1 MKLKISVLALVAC
14 VMAYGAYAQKGGGYA
29 FKIAKLKYGGGGDWY
44 ANPSSLPNL
53 FRYIRENTKMNI
65 YLEEEV
71 VEPGSALIFQYP
83 MLYVTGH
90 GNIEF
95 SQAEVE
101 NLRKYLYAGGFFLMD
116 DNYGLHNYAKREIKK
131 LFPDVPLVEI
141 PFTHPIYHQH
151 YDFPNGIPKIHEH
164 DGKPAQAFGIFLDG
178 RLALMLT
185 YETDLGDGWEDAAIH
200 SNPEEV
206 RQKAFRMG
214 TNIIA
219 YLLTR

>member
-1 MKLKISVLALVAC
+1 MTLKILAAGLVALTL
-14 VMAYGAYAQKGGGYA
+14 AHGAHGQKGGGYG

-83 MLYVTGH
+83 MLYITGH

-95 SQAEVE
+95 SQAEIE
-101 NLRKYLYAGGFFLMD
+101 NLRKYLYAGGFLLID

-141 PFTHPIYHQH
+141 PFSHPIYHQH
-151 YDFPNGIPKIHEH
+151 YEFPNGIPKIHEH

-200 SNPEEV
+200 NNPEEV
-206 RQKAFRMG
+206 RRKAFQMG
-214 TNIIA
+214 TNIIM

>member
-1 MKLKISVLALVAC
+1 MIFKIAIILLSSFAASYVN
-14 VMAYGAYAQKGGGYA
+14 AQKSGYA
-29 FKIAKLKYGGGGDWY
+29 FKIGKLKYGGGGDWY

-53 FRYIRENTKMNI
+53 FRFIRENTKMNI

-83 MLYVTGH
+83 MLYITGH

-95 SQAEVE
+95 SNAEVE
-101 NLRKYLYAGGFFLMD
+101 NLRKYLWAGGFLLID
-116 DNYGLHNYAKREIKK
+116 DNYGMHNYAKREIKK
-131 LFPDVPLVEI
+131 LFPDHPLVEI
-141 PFTHPIYHQH
+141 PFSHPIYHQH
-151 YDFPNGIPKIHEH
+151 YEFPNGIPKIHEH

-200 SNPEEV
+200 NNPEEV

-214 TNIIA
+214 TNIVM
-219 YLLTR
+219 YLLTQ

>member
-1 MKLKISVLALVAC
+1 M
-14 VMAYGAYAQKGGGYA
+14 GPKGRL
-29 FKIAKLKYGGGGDWY
+29 FVQNRQTQIRRGGDWY

-83 MLYVTGH
+83 MLYITGH

-95 SQAEVE
+95 TPSEVE
-101 NLRKYLYAGGFFLMD
+101 NLRKYLYAGGFLLMD
-116 DNYGLHNYAKREIKK
+116 DNYGLHEYAKREIKK

-141 PFTHPIYHQH
+141 PFSHPIYHQH

-200 SNPEEV
+200 NNPEEV
-206 RQKAFRMG
+206 REKAFRMG
-214 TNIIA
+214 TNIIM

>member
-1 MKLKISVLALVAC
+1 MTFWRIGLAATFAATLFS
-14 VMAYGAYAQKGGGYA
+14 GLWAQKGGYS

-83 MLYVTGH
+83 MLYITGH

-95 SQAEVE
+95 TPSEVE
-101 NLRKYLYAGGFFLMD
+101 NLRKYLYAGGFLLMD
-116 DNYGLHNYAKREIKK
+116 DNYGLHEYAKREIKK

-141 PFTHPIYHQH
+141 PFSHPIYHQH

-200 SNPEEV
+200 NNPEEV
-206 RQKAFRMG
+206 REKAFRMG
-214 TNIIA
+214 TNIIM